1 MEATVRKPPLQFP
14 SSFIPSKP
22 AGSGRQRTSKDQ
34 RFTSPLFLLAG
45 CLEQKDVGFLLI
57 KPLFGHLQEPG
68 ECPYQSHQGMAC
80 SRWHDGCLVLPSSQ
94 GPGRKTKRT
103 FHVRVGQST
112 AVQIIEEMHHRRFL
126 EIGQCPFNRPVIGG
140 KVLLKSTLP
149 ACQGLDHHLLSTQK
163 RLMQFK
169 GIALDEELVT
179 PTIYA
184 SSVVLS
190 FLREVSSFSKRQP
203 KGCLAPFV
211 CPMERLDDPFLHC
224 PH

>member
-140 KVLLKSTLP
+140 RYFQIHTSGAPVSITCEHP
-149 ACQGLDHHLLSTQK
+149 ETAHAVQGNRS
-163 RLMQFK
+163 
-169 GIALDEELVT
+169 DEELSLPQYTHHPWCYPSSVKYPAFET
-179 PTIYA
+179 PT
-184 SSVVLS
+184 
-190 FLREVSSFSKRQP
+190 
-203 KGCLAPFV
+203 
-211 CPMERLDDPFLHC
+211 
-224 PH
+224 